1 MLLPDQVVTEICAA
15 VDSGF
20 ARQVEFTQALV
31 SIPSLRGQ
39 EATAQDLMADAMR
52 ERGLDVDKWK
62 LDVDE
67 LKELSGFS
75 PVTTSYDQAFNVV
88 GTYRP
93 TREQGRSLIFNG
105 HVDVVPTGSAGR
117 WRFGPFQPKIDGK
130 WLYGRG
136 SGDMKSGLAATLFA
150 FDAVRNS
157 GYTPQGRVHF
167 QSVVEEESTGN
178 GTLACLQRG
187 YRADAAFIPEPSG
200 ELFTRGE
207 VGLIWA
213 RVTVKGDPEHA
224 SGFIGVGTNA
234 IEKAMAL
241 WPHIKALEAK
251 WNERKS
257 EVPLYCDH
265 PFPVRVN
272 IGEIH
277 GGEWTSS
284 VPASAAL
291 NVRVGLMPG
300 FTQEEV
306 RRELEDA
313 VRNAGRGD
321 PYLSNNPPAI
331 EYFGHMSA
339 GYFVKNA
346 EVPEDILRRAHAKIT
361 GTRMREVVTSASSD
375 TRYFN
380 LYQDTWGVNYGPT
393 VEKAH
398 GFDERVDLESVKR
411 VTKIMA
417 LFLAEWCGLSDDRTQ
432 ASVEDEEPGRVAPRC

>member
-1 MLLPDQVVTEICAA
+1 MLSDQVVSEICAA

-20 ARQVEFTQALV
+20 ARQVEFTQAMV
-31 SIPSLRGQ
+31 TIPSLRGQ
-39 EATAQDLMADAMR
+39 EAPAQDLMADAMR
-52 ERGLDVDKWK
+52 ERGLDLDKWK
-62 LDVDE
+62 LDINE
-67 LKELSGFS
+67 LKGLPGFS
-75 PVTTSYDQAFNVV
+75 PVAVSYDQAINVV

-93 TREQGRSLIFNG
+93 TRESGRSLIFNG
-105 HVDVVPTGSAGR
+105 HVDVVPTGLPDR
-117 WRFGPFQPKIDGK
+117 WRFGPFEPKIEGK

-157 GYTPQGRVHF
+157 GYSPKGRIHF

-213 RVTVKGDPEHA
+213 RITVKGDPEHA

-241 WPHIKALEAK
+241 WPYIKALEAR

-257 EVPLYCDH
+257 EIPLYRDH

-284 VPASAAL
+284 VPATAAL

-306 RRELEDA
+306 RREIEDA
-313 VRNAGRGD
+313 VRYASRHD
-321 PYLSNNPPAI
+321 TYLSNNPPVVD
-331 EYFGHMSA
+331 YFGHMSA
-339 GYFVKNA
+339 GYFVKHA
-346 EVPEDILRRAHAKIT
+346 DAPEDILRRAHAKIT
-361 GTRMREVVTSASSD
+361 GTNMREVVTSASSD
-375 TRYFN
+375 ARYFN

-411 VTKIMA
+411 VTKTMA
-417 LFLAEWCGLSDDRTQ
+417 LFLAEWCGLSDDRSQ
-432 ASVEDEEPGRVAPRC
+432 A